1 MIVINPIVGVWGQI
15 REENKTKAVMQ
26 MEKATKVQKKNSVKV
41 KDRKNEK
48 ILNCIPFFENSK
60 WI

>member
-1 MIVINPIVGVWGQI
+1 MIIINPIVGVWGQI
-15 REENKTKAVMQ
+15 PEENKTKAVIQ
-26 MEKATKVQKKNSVKV
+26 MENATEVQKKNSVK
-41 KDRKNEK
+41 DRKSEK